1 VSGVHEG
8 RLWKFEQAIEY
19 RLVLLARVSV
29 LEVGTAGAA
38 DQQRIA
44 CENAIRHDEAIGVV
58 GVPRGIDG
66 FERQSLDRQFVA
78 VRQTHRDDVGLG
90 LLAHYR
96 DAMRMIAQRTEP
108 GNMVGMQMRVDGFH
122 ELEIKF
128 VNKVQI
134 AVDLFEYRIDDQGLA
149 ARTAREQVG
158 IGAGHLVEKLT
169 ENHLKIV
176 VQVASAAQ
184 SGGVGTAAFE
194 AYFG

>member
-1 VSGVHEG
+1 
-8 RLWKFEQAIEY
+8 
-19 RLVLLARVSV
+19 
-29 LEVGTAGAA
+29 
-38 DQQRIA
+38 
-44 CENAIRHDEAIGVV
+44 
-58 GVPRGIDG
+58 
-66 FERQSLDRQFVA
+66 
-78 VRQTHRDDVGLG
+78 
-90 LLAHYR
+90 
-96 DAMRMIAQRTEP
+96 MIAQRTEP